1 MKRAVS
7 ILIQL
12 LVILPGY
19 GQYFHH
25 IGIREGLSQLYVKSI
40 YQDKHG
46 RMWFGTNS
54 GIDIYDGNSMYAL
67 DLADC
72 ISQNVELLYNKSSAG
87 KIVGDEAGDVYFIV
101 GGRFIQY
108 RHATGKCRV
117 CSDTPVS
124 VVRSHDGA
132 VYLWGREGLYAWNAE
147 HDRLELINRI
157 TLDRVTDFVIGRDG
171 TVWIATGHGLYRMDT
186 LDTPPVLYAPLRS
199 LNSLYET
206 SRGDLWIASDKLG
219 IFRKTANGKLVN
231 YNKSNSSDIGLS
243 CDFVRDIVEDRAG
256 NLWFG
261 TFDGLYKYD
270 LGQNRFSVFKRG
282 NTLGSLANSS
292 IYSLYSDDQG
302 YIWIGTYY
310 GGVNYFDPDFGI
322 SYFPANQA
330 QNGLSHP
337 VIGNMVED
345 KRGIIWICTEGGGL
359 NSFDPRTRQIR
370 HFQNK
375 GSSEYLPGTNLKA
388 IAYDRTQDELYLATY
403 PLGLYAYDIRNN
415 RFRTIIREPGSQRGA
430 PADLIHSLQIYDG
443 LLYLGATNGVFSMD
457 LSTSH
462 IRPVIPNRYVAFSR
476 IDQQGNI
483 WTVDNKVIRKY
494 PLQDP
499 KNFQEYRLN
508 ITSNLLYL
516 TTVYDDT
523 EGRIYALTAGSGLFV
538 LNEETNEFE
547 RFPKNNTSLA
557 SDHCYKLADTGH
569 HLLVTGSK
577 GLVVLDREGK
587 ITKIYSSNVE
597 PFSAYVSDCGLF
609 VSSDNLLYV
618 GGTNGLVTLEPSSL
632 DRYSH
637 GKIYFSS
644 LILDNE
650 KMEPGDKHGILDK
663 PLPEMER
670 ITLPYHARSL
680 KIEFAT
686 NVFDDRYA
694 TCMYEYFLDGFDRQ
708 WNNISDNTIIYTN
721 LSPGRYALTL
731 RSKSEFQSESHRL
744 DSAHL
749 DIRILYPWYLRWW
762 SLLLFSVVL
771 LTGGVLLYRN
781 RIRHKELEHS
791 LEMEHL
797 EKKHIQEVNEA
808 KLQFFTNVSH
818 EFRTPLTLI
827 IGQID
832 ILMQNTTLA
841 PVVYNRIL
849 KIWNQVQRMN
859 RLVSEL
865 LDFRKYESNNARI
878 TVAPESIRKLI
889 AEITDSFKDMAAQK
903 GVKYTVVLPE
913 EDYTAWID
921 REQMSTVF
929 INLISNSLK
938 FVGNN
943 GEVSIVVQ
951 DSDPEYVRVDVSDN
965 GIGIKKEEQKR
976 IFDCFYQST
985 LNPASASGTGI
996 GLSLTQE
1003 IVRMHEGRIELES
1016 EEGKGST
1023 FRVFLRKDNRCF
1035 QDNPHIVL
1043 KESAERRP
1051 AVSDVL
1057 LDKHPEHI
1065 DVVGEDLPAEH
1076 DGTKPT
1082 ALLIDDNP
1090 ALLDTLREIFSEM
1103 FAVEVATSG
1112 IEGLEK
1118 ARELMPDIII
1128 SDVVMPDML
1137 GTELCRKI
1145 KGSLT
1150 MSHIPVVLLTALTL
1164 PEHNIE
1170 GLRAGADDY
1179 VTKPF
1184 YPKLLLARCLNLI
1197 RTRRSYAH
1205 AFVKSPD
1212 MNIELLATTQLD
1224 KAFLENVTRIVDAHL
1239 EDPEFDVTVLVS
1251 ELALSRSALFAK
1263 FKSLAGQTPNDF
1275 IIGRRLKAA
1284 AELLATN
1291 PGLSVS
1297 DIAYRYTFCT
1307 PGYFGKLF
1315 KAQFGVSPTEY
1326 REHQTKES

>member
-67 DLADC
+67 DLTDC

-132 VYLWGREGLYAWNAE
+132 VYLWGREGLYAWNSE

-186 LDTPPVLYAPLRS
+186 LVTPPVLYAPLRS
-199 LNSLYET
+199 LNALYET
-206 SRGDLWIASDKLG
+206 SRGDLWIASDKQG
-219 IFRKTANGKLVN
+219 IYRKTADSKLVN

-388 IAYDRTQDELYLATY
+388 IAYDRTQDQLYLATY
-403 PLGLYAYDIRNN
+403 PLGLYAYDIRSN
-415 RFRTIIREPGSQRGA
+415 RFRAIIREPGSQRGA
-430 PADLIHSLQIYDG
+430 PTDLIHSLQICDG
-443 LLYLGATNGVFSMD
+443 RLYIGATNGVFSMD
-457 LSTSH
+457 LRTSH

-483 WTVDNKVIRKY
+483 WTVDNKAIRKY
-494 PLQDP
+494 PLQSP

-609 VSSDNLLYV
+609 VSSNNLLYV
-618 GGTNGLVTLEPSSL
+618 GGTNGLVILEPSSL

-637 GKIYFSS
+637 GKVYFSS

-650 KMEPGDKHGILDK
+650 KMEPGDKHGILDQ

-694 TCMYEYFLDGFDRQ
+694 TCMYEYFLEGFDRQ

-731 RSKSEFQSESHRL
+731 RPKSEFQSESHRL
-744 DSAHL
+744 DPAHL

-781 RIRHKELEHS
+781 RIRHKELERS

-832 ILMQNTTLA
+832 MLMQNTTLA

-913 EDYTAWID
+913 EDYTVWID
-921 REQMSTVF
+921 LEQMSTVF

-938 FVGNN
+938 FVGND
-943 GEVSIVVQ
+943 GVVSVVVQ

-965 GIGIKKEEQKR
+965 GIGIKKEEQER
-976 IFDCFYQST
+976 IFDCFYQSS

-1145 KGSLT
+1145 KSSLT

-1212 MNIELLATTQLD
+1212 MDIELLATTQLD

-1251 ELALSRSALFAK
+1251 ELALSRSVLFAK